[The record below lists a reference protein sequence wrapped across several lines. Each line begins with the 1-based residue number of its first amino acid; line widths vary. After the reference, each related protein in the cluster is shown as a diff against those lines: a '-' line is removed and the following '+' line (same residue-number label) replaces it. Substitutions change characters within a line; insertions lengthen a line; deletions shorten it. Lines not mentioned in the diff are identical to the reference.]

1 MKALVVYIPVIH
13 KGILDLCERQK
24 PDHLYIL
31 GQSLKNDF
39 PLLERDI
46 RALSPEKIATEAKAL
61 SLATE
66 VFIIEKETLSKL
78 DSYEVIAITED
89 EVGEEL
95 YKRYFSD
102 KKVVVDTAFIRW
114 NGIKALSK
122 SVPTASQIISSEEF
136 DLQCMGVA
144 MKEAQKS
151 PDWWRQVGSVIV
163 KNGEII
169 FSGYNKHKPTE
180 QTSYIN
186 GDPRSNF
193 DAGKNIEVSI
203 ALHGEAGLIATAAR
217 EGISLQG
224 ASIYVTTFPCPNCAM
239 LIMQS
244 GIKKV
249 YYKDGYSLLHA
260 EEMFQSAG
268 IEIVQVL

>member
-1 MKALVVYIPVIH
+1 
-13 KGILDLCERQK
+13 
-24 PDHLYIL
+24 
-31 GQSLKNDF
+31 
-39 PLLERDI
+39 
-46 RALSPEKIATEAKAL
+46 
-61 SLATE
+61 
-66 VFIIEKETLSKL
+66 
-78 DSYEVIAITED
+78 
-89 EVGEEL
+89 
-95 YKRYFSD
+95 
-102 KKVVVDTAFIRW
+102 
-114 NGIKALSK
+114 
-122 SVPTASQIISSEEF
+122 
-136 DLQCMGVA
+136 MGVA